1 MKIGPILTST
11 AIALCAL
18 VTAPGFSHDKGEE
31 AREKTIQLSEV
42 PQAAMAAAEK
52 ALGTAPTKAKEI
64 GGTSPQRYELEAKNA
79 SGKEIGVDVSAD
91 GKVLK
96 KPHDEAAE
104 HEEHQKQ

>member
-1 MKIGPILTST
+1 MKITPILTST
-11 AIALCAL
+11 AMALCAV
-18 VTAPGFSHDKGEE
+18 VTAPSFSQNKGEE
-31 AREKTIQLSEV
+31 SREKTVQLSEV

-64 GGTSPQRYELEAKNA
+64 SGTSPQRYELEAKNK

-96 KPHDEAAE
+96 KPHDEAME
-104 HEEHQKQ
+104 HEEHEK